1 MSSLTFLHLDDII
14 NIDSLP
20 LINELECQIDNVIPL
35 NPIMCVHC
43 QTIFCENCINKW
55 KSDGHNICP
64 KRCSPLTTRG
74 VEGTILEQQLQSI
87 RLKCK
92 NYNNGCKQHLM
103 LNEKNNH
110 ESICEYNSKQ
120 CSYCNEMIVIKEEFM
135 HLLNQCEMFKV
146 ICLFCRGKFSFNEIN
161 KHVDICKETFDCNR
175 KLFQIEKC
183 VQCGTFDYK
192 DSINEIKDH
201 KCVKFNNK
209 IEEMLYYYRF
219 IEQNELQVNAVF
231 LNENKD
237 MNIFI
242 KDIEAKT
249 NKLLTLKTNNLN
261 ALNTQI
267 ENIKQKLTTKRNE
280 SIQQLKREITNEQ
293 KEINDI
299 KHSLNN
305 MQTYQTQF
313 NDMKTAITNAK
324 SFEHLEKLLSY
335 EQLKLQ
341 FKHDIILNNSNNN
354 N

>member
-1 MSSLTFLHLDDII
+1 
-14 NIDSLP
+14 
-20 LINELECQIDNVIPL
+20 
-35 NPIMCVHC
+35 
-43 QTIFCENCINKW
+43 
-55 KSDGHNICP
+55 
-64 KRCSPLTTRG
+64 
-74 VEGTILEQQLQSI
+74 
-87 RLKCK
+87 
-92 NYNNGCKQHLM
+92 M

-135 HLLNQCEMFKV
+135 HLFNQCEMFKV

-161 KHVDICKETFDCNR
+161 KHVDICKETFDCKR

-192 DSINEIKDH
+192 DSINNIKDH

-209 IEEMLYYYRF
+209 IGEMLYYYRF

-242 KDIEAKT
+242 KDIETKT

-267 ENIKQKLTTKRNE
+267 QNIKQKLTTKRNE

-313 NDMKTAITNAK
+313 NNMKTAITNAK

-341 FKHDIILNNSNNN
+341 FKQDIILNISNSNN
-354 N
+354 